1 MESAVILPALLIV
14 VLAVWCLILK
24 SRLEWSNILHEAA
37 INELIK
43 RDERIG
49 LLEIRILELMAE
61 HLPLS
66 SQPAQADVLKI
77 EAGKVIP
84 ETELSKYLCAPVD
97 TPQRIADLYY
107 KCHPELRFH
116 EFWLEHTKTNRLDK
130 ELYDFNPD
138 DHTLTKI
145 DHRTPAEKAAGN
157 MCVG

>member
-1 MESAVILPALLIV
+1 MAAILLIAFGIIVGLV
-14 VLAVWCLILK
+14 VALYRSIDKRYNLQTVCYEQNLRIAQQELTISRQQAQILQLVGEPVPGGV
-24 SRLEWSNILHEAA
+24 S
-37 INELIK
+37 
-43 RDERIG
+43 
-49 LLEIRILELMAE
+49 EIETG
-61 HLPLS
+61 
-66 SQPAQADVLKI
+66 KI
-77 EAGKVIP
+77 SESESKP

-130 ELYDFNPD
+130 ELYDYNPD